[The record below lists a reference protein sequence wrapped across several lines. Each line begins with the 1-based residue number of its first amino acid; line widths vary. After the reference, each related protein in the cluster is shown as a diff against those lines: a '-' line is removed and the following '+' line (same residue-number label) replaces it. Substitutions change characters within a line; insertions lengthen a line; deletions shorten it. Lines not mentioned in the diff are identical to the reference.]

1 MNTLA
6 RTLIKPA
13 ALFALCVVGGCAT
26 DPTVS
31 EQNFGNSVRNMVRAQ
46 TYDAS
51 TLSSVPE
58 GVVEDTDGQKLGGA
72 LEAYRATQG
81 TSESVGQEISISVGG
96 Q

>member
-6 RTLIKPA
+6 KTFIKPA
-13 ALFALCVVGGCAT
+13 ALLALCVFGGCAT

-31 EQNFGNSVRNMVRAQ
+31 EQNFGDSVRNMVRAQ

-51 TLSSVPE
+51 TLSNVPE
-58 GVVEDTDGQKLGGA
+58 GVVENSDGEKLGGA
-72 LEAYRATQG
+72 LEAYRATAG
-81 TSESVGQEISISVGG
+81 SSESVGQEISISVGG